1 MFACQMRSLVA
12 GMSRPLTPIGAS
24 ASTTALTIAGSAP
37 TVPASPRATLVHRLV
52 EKLTALEDGAQL
64 ASYSRGSGANRRP

>member
-12 GMSRPLTPIGAS
+12 DMSRPLTPIGAS

-37 TVPASPRATLVHRLV
+37 TVPASPRPKLVHRLV
-52 EKLTALEDGAQL
+52 
-64 ASYSRGSGANRRP
+64 